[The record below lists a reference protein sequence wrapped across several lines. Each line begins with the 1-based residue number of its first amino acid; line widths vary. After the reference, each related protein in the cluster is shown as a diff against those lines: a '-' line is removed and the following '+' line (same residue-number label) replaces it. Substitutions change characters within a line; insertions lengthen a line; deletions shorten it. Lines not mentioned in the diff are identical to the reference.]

1 MKSANYIFDGT
12 GMIVF
17 EGANRIVFGKKIL
30 LTELGIQVHAE
41 LEVLAQEQANASD
54 TVAINETQKNLFG
67 EAKRVSNDD
76 KNTRNSILMI
86 VGVLC
91 LVGFAMFLAFKN
103 DDGEKKKTFTRTPKK
118 DF

>member
-1 MKSANYIFDGT
+1 MSNTKFSAKNLITKLVFVIA
-12 GMIVF
+12 MFIVF
-17 EGANRIVFGKKIL
+17 DNNQIKVSTVA
-30 LTELGIQVHAE
+30 
-41 LEVLAQEQANASD
+41 LAQEQVKASD

>member
-1 MKSANYIFDGT
+1 MSNTKFSAKNLITKLVFVIA
-12 GMIVF
+12 MFIVF
-17 EGANRIVFGKKIL
+17 DNNEIKVSTVA
-30 LTELGIQVHAE
+30 H
-41 LEVLAQEQANASD
+41 AQEQAKASD

-76 KNTRNSILMI
+76 KNTRNSIFMI

>member
-1 MKSANYIFDGT
+1 MSNTKFSAKNLITKLVFVIA
-12 GMIVF
+12 MFIVF
-17 EGANRIVFGKKIL
+17 DNNQIKVSTVA
-30 LTELGIQVHAE
+30 
-41 LEVLAQEQANASD
+41 LAQEQAKATD

-91 LVGFAMFLAFKN
+91 LVGFAMFLAFRN

>member
-1 MKSANYIFDGT
+1 MSNTKFSAKNLITKLVFVIA
-12 GMIVF
+12 MFIVF
-17 EGANRIVFGKKIL
+17 DNNEIKVSTVA
-30 LTELGIQVHAE
+30 H
-41 LEVLAQEQANASD
+41 AQEQAKASD

>member
-1 MKSANYIFDGT
+1 MSNTKFSAKNLITKLVFVIA
-12 GMIVF
+12 MFIVF
-17 EGANRIVFGKKIL
+17 DNNQIKVSTVA
-30 LTELGIQVHAE
+30 
-41 LEVLAQEQANASD
+41 LAQEQAKATD